1 MSIFQEIENKAEE
14 TKANSFKTK
23 RRHLKRSFSR
33 STKSVAIDDFGN
45 PYRSSTEENKVVG
58 ISLTLPQSLINALD
72 EKRGAIPRSRYMRE
86 IIEYCL
92 DMVDTE
98 NVLAKESLPQESI

>member
-1 MSIFQEIENKAEE
+1 MSIFSEIENKAEE
-14 TKANSFKTK
+14 TKLNSFKTK

-45 PYRSSTEENKVVG
+45 PYRASQEIDKVIG

-72 EKRGAIPRSRYMRE
+72 EKRGEIPRSRYMRE
-86 IIEYCL
+86 VLEYAL
-92 DMVDTE
+92 DLENTE
-98 NVLAKESLPQESI
+98 NITVKEEISSEL